1 MDKLTARAGVR
12 CGLGTLAVCL
22 SLFMAGPV
30 LAEPVGPS
38 GFTRAE
44 IAAFAREVQGALERH
59 DTRRL
64 AHLSQ
69 WPLRVN
75 VAPGK
80 VRLVGRSALPREFGR
95 VFSPALIA
103 KVRAQEADTLF
114 ENADGVM
121 FGDGELW
128 AHGVCEDRVCR
139 RARLLLFAVNPPP
152 T

>member
-1 MDKLTARAGVR
+1 MAGLAARMSFNR
-12 CGLGTLAVCL
+12 LGAAALCL
-22 SLFMAGPV
+22 SLFMVGPA

-44 IAAFAREVQGALERH
+44 IADFAREVQDALAHH

-64 AHLSQ
+64 ARLSQ

-80 VRLVGRSALPREFGR
+80 VRLVARSALRHEYGR

-103 KVRAQEADTLF
+103 RVRAQDADALF

-128 AHGVCEDRVCR
+128 AHGVCEDRTCR
-139 RARLLLFAVNPPP
+139 RARLLLFAVNPPSK
-152 T
+152 

>member
-1 MDKLTARAGVR
+1 MAGLAARIGWV
-12 CGLGTLAVCL
+12 AVALCL
-22 SLFMAGPV
+22 SLFMAGPA

-44 IAAFAREVQGALERH
+44 IADFAREVQDALAQH

-64 AHLSQ
+64 ARLSQ

-80 VRLVGRSALPREFGR
+80 VRLVARSALRREYGR

-103 KVRAQEADTLF
+103 RVRAQDAETLF
-114 ENADGVM
+114 EKADGVM

-128 AHGVCEDRVCR
+128 AHGVCEDRACR
-139 RARLLLFAVNPPP
+139 RARLLLFAVNPPSK
-152 T
+152 

>member
-1 MDKLTARAGVR
+1 MAGFAARMGFSRLGVVA
-12 CGLGTLAVCL
+12 LCL
-22 SLFMAGPV
+22 SLLLAGPA

-44 IAAFAREVQGALERH
+44 IADFAREVQGALARH
-59 DTRRL
+59 DTRQL
-64 AHLSQ
+64 ARLSQ

-80 VRLVGRSALPREFGR
+80 VRLLARGALPRDFGR
-95 VFSPALIA
+95 VFTPALIA
-103 KVRAQEADTLF
+103 RVRAQDAHTLF

-128 AHGVCEDRVCR
+128 AHGVCEDRACLR
-139 RARLLLFAVNPPP
+139 SRLLLFAVNPPSR
-152 T
+152 